1 MTQLRRSK
9 GSLHVDKATAT
20 STTSLGRTT
29 SLSLSHS
36 PTKTIH
42 LYDLPELVE
51 AFAHVKQACAR
62 ANGDLGLISA
72 DTAQAIIE
80 ATQTL
85 LKGERHET
93 FVLPVIAAGGGT
105 ASNMNANEAIAALA
119 AESGTATEPV
129 HPNNHVNRSQSSNDV
144 YPTCL
149 KIALH
154 PVASAAAAEL
164 DRLAETYEMKA
175 AEYATASRLGRTVWQ
190 DAVIVP
196 IRDTHHGHAAAMRRL
211 ADGLRFATASLLKVQ
226 LGGTVLGTGAGAAEA
241 FADSAIAHLATATGL
256 DIRPNDDLVDAFA
269 HSDTFAAVADAAARA
284 GAILFKLS
292 HDLRI
297 LSSGPHA
304 GLGELTLP
312 AIQPGS
318 SIMPGKVN
326 PVVPNMVAQTSFG
339 IRSAAY
345 AVSMIVSAG
354 EPDINV
360 NGPAIAAN
368 LYPALHQLRESTAIL
383 NDSCVSGLTWNSA
396 RLEYYKDGS
405 YEELIDMSAS
415 VGYDEAARH
424 GRSGD
429 R

>member
-1 MTQLRRSK
+1 M
-9 GSLHVDKATAT
+9 DKATAT

-62 ANGDLGLISA
+62 ANGDLGLINP
-72 DTAQAIIE
+72 DTAQAITE

-119 AESGTATEPV
+119 DEAGAATEPV

-154 PVASAAAAEL
+154 PVAMAAAAEL
-164 DRLAETYEMKA
+164 DRLAETYEAKA

-211 ADGLRFATASLLKVQ
+211 ADGLRSATAGLLKVQ

-241 FADSAIAHLATATGL
+241 FADSAIAHLVTATGL
-256 DIRPNDDLVDAFA
+256 DIRPSDDLVDAFA

-292 HDLRI
+292 NDLRI

-396 RLEYYKDGS
+396 RLEHYKDGS

-429 R
+429 Q